1 MSINGILKDEV
12 ENEDMG
18 DYTAFDYVEV
28 YSYNEVTGSFD
39 LSFRDDFD
47 FFNVER
53 WEKDDNETWSSLTS
67 THVEENV
74 YFSGGNLLLILDQAE
89 DYSGED

>member
-28 YSYNEVTGSFD
+28 YSYDETTGSFD

-47 FFNVER
+47 SFNVER
-53 WEKDDNETWSSLTS
+53 WEMDDNKTWSSSTS

-74 YFSGGNLLLILDQAE
+74 YFSGGNLVLILD
-89 DYSGED
+89 